1 MVRKMSYWMAG
12 LLLLFTLTAAQAAKS
27 YHATRFDVDV
37 QVEQGGSLLV
47 TETVVFEF
55 AGGPFTFV
63 FREIPLDHTD
73 GITDIV
79 ASIDGRP
86 IPAGTAPGQVEVS
99 NQNPIRITWHFEPT
113 SDTVHTFG
121 LTYRVLG
128 VVRQSETADLLQWQA
143 LPDDYDYAIDSS
155 TSRFSYPAGTDL
167 NASPQLLAGSGQ
179 VSQEDG
185 LVTVTTAGLTANS
198 PLVVAL
204 FFQPGQ
210 LISQP
215 PRWQFEEQ
223 QRAALGP
230 LWLAGAAVLFF
241 VGLVVLFS
249 YERTIRPQTGSVPAG
264 SIITPPSPL
273 SPALAGVLNNLGGKP
288 TWSNALATLFD
299 LADRNV
305 LAVSEM
311 SERKWYQGRDYVI
324 QQVNDPAGLQPHEQG
339 LLDMLFETKSGRVR
353 QIEMSGLPT
362 RMTGKQ
368 WQKFT
373 NPLEADLE
381 NSRLVHP
388 GRKQA
393 RLRMI
398 VIGAIVCLVGLAS
411 FFLAIPLAPSFGQW
425 PLAIGV
431 SLLLL
436 GFITLGVGSNLTILT
451 DQGLKMAKQWREFA
465 NYLKQISKGNLPTQP
480 DLFELYLPIV
490 ASYNLLN
497 PWLKHFKKEG
507 NVSLPTW
514 FQTTGDDGFANFT
527 HFAYFAGSAA
537 SSGGD
542 AAGGA
547 GAAGAGSAGGGSSG
561 AG

>member
-1 MVRKMSYWMAG
+1 MVRKMSYWLAG
-12 LLLLFTLTAAQAAKS
+12 LLLLFTLTAAQAAKF
-27 YHATRFDVDV
+27 YQATRFDVEV
-37 QVEQGGSLLV
+37 AVEQGGSLLV

-55 AGGPFTFV
+55 GDGPFTFV

-99 NQNPIRITWHFEPT
+99 NQDPIRITWHFEPT
-113 SDTVHTFG
+113 SDSVHTFG

-143 LPDDYDYAIDSS
+143 LPDDYEYGIASS
-155 TSRFSYPAGTDL
+155 TIRFTYPAGAKL
-167 NASPQLLAGSGQ
+167 IAAPQLLAGSGQ
-179 VSQEDG
+179 VSQTEE
-185 LVTVTTAGLTANS
+185 LVTVTAQELAANS

-204 FFQPGQ
+204 SFQPGQ

-230 LWLAGAAVLFF
+230 FWLVGAGILFLT
-241 VGLVVLFS
+241 GLVVLFS
-249 YERTIRPQTGSVPAG
+249 YERTIRPQTRPVPAG
-264 SIITPPSPL
+264 SVTTPPGPL
-273 SPALAGVLNNLGGKP
+273 PPALAGVLNNLGGKP
-288 TWSNALATLFD
+288 TWSNALAALFD
-299 LADRNV
+299 LAGRGI
-305 LAVSEM
+305 LAISEI
-311 SERKWYQGRDYVI
+311 SGRKWYEKRDYVI
-324 QQVNDPAGLQPHEQG
+324 EQVTDPAGLQPHEQG
-339 LLDMLFETKSGRVR
+339 LLDMLFENKSGRVR
-353 QIEMSGLPT
+353 QLEMSGLST
-362 RMTGKQ
+362 KMTGKQ

-381 NSRLVHP
+381 NSGLVHP

-398 VIGAIVCLVGLAS
+398 VMGVMVCLVGLAS
-411 FFLAIPLAPSFGQW
+411 FFLVIPFAPAFGTW

-451 DQGLKMAKQWREFA
+451 DQGLKIAKQWREFA
-465 NYLKQISKGNLPTQP
+465 NYLQQISKGKLPTQP

-497 PWLKHFKKEG
+497 LWLKHFNKEG
-507 NVSLPTW
+507 PVSLPAW
-514 FQTTGDDGFANFT
+514 FQTTADDGFA
-527 HFAYFAGSAA
+527 HFVYFAGSAA
-537 SSGGD
+537 YSGGD
-542 AAGGA
+542 ATGGA